1 MASAFPMLSPPA
13 LPPAENL
20 DLTREGSP
28 LQVPRSRSL
37 TALPLR
43 SPPLGPGRRAAF
55 EYPARRAQRA
65 RGRPPGDLGRP
76 AVSRGA
82 RPPRARLALGARSPP
97 SSWERMAFEYHR
109 SAWVR
114 SARRAAAIQGGGAS
128 AP

>member
-55 EYPARRAQRA
+55 EYPDRGGSGRGAQDRTPDGHRGPADAHRGSSAGQLFPGA
-65 RGRPPGDLGRP
+65 RGHRALG
-76 AVSRGA
+76 SRSAPVPLRLLGSGWHLNTIA
-82 RPPRARLALGARSPP
+82 RPG
-97 SSWERMAFEYHR
+97 
-109 SAWVR
+109 
-114 SARRAAAIQGGGAS
+114 
-128 AP
+128 